1 MTSDRQAREH
11 GIEKPRGHRMSG
23 MRKEAAKEQGPD
35 SCVCQSP
42 FLHVRHP
49 EEEGPQG
56 GHAEKWLAGGR

>member
-1 MTSDRQAREH
+1 
-11 GIEKPRGHRMSG
+11 MSG